1 MKLFKFL
8 KPKKDQGYVVPIM
21 GGLGGQILGY
31 ALYEFLKKKHGTK
44 AVADG
49 SSLFSSS
56 GYRLA
61 GPGEGLNQHV
71 WNLGYYGIRADSDH
85 GIRQNKGE
93 WSQGFKILHE
103 GESERAKLYS
113 EVIETIS
120 ADTFP
125 VRKDHRDFIQSTF
138 KNEKLLVVHVRQS
151 DYLNV
156 ASKVIRAVDNVE
168 LIKKLSAFR
177 PDKTI
182 FVSDGPIDDVE
193 LATKTGAKV
202 EVFHSTDYF
211 LVHALLRRA
220 DILIAAN
227 SQFSLT
233 AALLNPNSLAFFPKD
248 YFGKGHD
255 SLNKYYQ
262 HPFQYFFR

>member
-125 VRKDHRDFIQSTF
+125 VQKEHRDFIQSTF

-168 LIKKLSAFR
+168 LIKKLSAF
-177 PDKTI
+177 
-182 FVSDGPIDDVE
+182 PIDDAE
-193 LATKTGAKV
+193 IAAKTGATV

-255 SLNKYYQ
+255 PLNKYYQ